1 MQNGKVID
9 ADGHVFE
16 HSVDWAERLKR
27 LDPPYHNRAPKWV
40 KDDWGRSRLL
50 IEGRLEPIP
59 YGPGQGSTGPFA
71 EGVEADRLAG
81 SDPVVRIK
89 AMDVEGV
96 DIAILYGTSFRSGV
110 CGLIDGEYAAAIC
123 RAYNGWL
130 AEYCSADHKRLKGA
144 ALVPLQNVPAA
155 IAEMERAIT
164 KLGMVTICLPTNVY
178 GKNLNHPDFF
188 PFFEAAQSLGIP
200 LSVHPTVGHN
210 GQPGVYGIQSAGS
223 ERFDRFFFTHIVG
236 FPFELMI
243 AVLAIV
249 GGGIF
254 ERFPRLKV
262 AFLEGGAG
270 WLPFWM
276 ERIDEHYEKLAPQV
290 PELRKRPSE
299 YIKSENFYISTEA
312 EESMLP
318 VVLEHV
324 GEDRVLYASDFPHW
338 DCSFPNSVRHIS
350 ERQSLSDAAK
360 RKVLGD
366 NAARLYGI

>member
-27 LDPPYHNRAPKWV
+27 LNPPYHNRVPKWV

-50 IEGRLEPIP
+50 IEGRLPIVS
-59 YGPGQGSTGPFA
+59 GPGLGQTGPFV
-71 EGVEADRLAG
+71 EGINTNRPAG
-81 SDPVVRIK
+81 SDPHARLK
-89 AMDVEGV
+89 DMNTEGV
-96 DIAILYGTSFRSGV
+96 DIAILYGTSFRSAI
-110 CGLIDGEYAAAIC
+110 CGLMDGEYAAAVC
-123 RAYNGWL
+123 RAYNDWL
-130 AEYCSADHKRLKGA
+130 AEYCSADRKRLKGA

-178 GKNLNHPDFF
+178 GKNLNHPDFL

-210 GQPGVYGIQSAGS
+210 GQPGLYGVQSAGS

-243 AVLAIV
+243 AVLSIV

-318 VVLEHV
+318 AVLEHV

-350 ERQSLSDAAK
+350 ERQNLSDAAK

-366 NAARLYGI
+366 NAARLYQL

>member
-27 LDPPYHNRAPKWV
+27 LDPPYNNRAPKWV

-50 IEGRLEPIP
+50 IEGRLPIVF
-59 YGPGQGSTGPFA
+59 GPGLGQTGPFV
-71 EGVEADRLAG
+71 EGIKTNRPGGTDPHARLK
-81 SDPVVRIK
+81 D
-89 AMDVEGV
+89 MDVEGV

-110 CGLIDGEYAAAIC
+110 CGLMDGEYAAAIC
-123 RAYNGWL
+123 RAYNDWL
-130 AEYCSADHKRLKGA
+130 AEYCSADPKRLKGA

-155 IAEMERAIT
+155 IAEMKRAIT
-164 KLGMVTICLPTNVY
+164 KLGMVTVCLPTNVY
-178 GKNLNHPDFF
+178 GKNLNHPDFL

-210 GQPGVYGIQSAGS
+210 GQPGLYGVQSAGS

-243 AVLAIV
+243 AVLSIV

-366 NAARLYGI
+366 NAARLYQL

>member
-1 MQNGKVID
+1 MENGKVID

-27 LDPPYHNRAPKWV
+27 LDPPYNNRAPKWV

-50 IEGRLEPIP
+50 IEGRLEPIA

-71 EGVEADRLAG
+71 KGVEADRLAG
-81 SDPVVRIK
+81 SDPVARIK

-110 CGLIDGEYAAAIC
+110 CGLMDGEYAAAIC
-123 RAYNGWL
+123 RAYNDWL
-130 AEYCSADHKRLKGA
+130 AEYCSADRKRLKGA

-178 GKNLNHPDFF
+178 GKNLNHPDFL

-200 LSVHPTVGHN
+200 LSVHPTVGQN
-210 GQPGVYGIQSAGS
+210 GQPGLYGVQSAGS

-243 AVLAIV
+243 AVLSIV

-290 PELRKRPSE
+290 PEMRKRPSE

-318 VVLEHV
+318 AVLEHV

-366 NAARLYGI
+366 NAAKLYGI